1 VLVQDRM
8 AREVVT
14 VSPSTPVPEAMRLM
28 EQRRIR
34 RLPVVQDG
42 ALVGIVTL
50 LDLFRV
56 SPSPATSLSIWEL
69 NYLIARLP
77 VEEAMSHEVVTV
89 TPTATLEEAALL
101 MRQHRVGGLPVV
113 DGGRVVGMITETD
126 IFDSFLDLMGVR
138 QAGLRVTLALPDRV
152 GMLAAIAGICRDHGV
167 NILSVATFPPHAGEA
182 EIIFRLAGEGASQAV
197 DAIRDAG
204 YAVLDVR

>member
-1 VLVQDRM
+1 MLVQDRM

-28 EQRRIR
+28 EQKRIR

-77 VEEAMSHEVVTV
+77 VEE
-89 TPTATLEEAALL
+89 
-101 MRQHRVGGLPVV
+101 
-113 DGGRVVGMITETD
+113 
-126 IFDSFLDLMGVR
+126 
-138 QAGLRVTLALPDRV
+138 
-152 GMLAAIAGICRDHGV
+152 
-167 NILSVATFPPHAGEA
+167 
-182 EIIFRLAGEGASQAV
+182 
-197 DAIRDAG
+197 
-204 YAVLDVR
+204 